1 MIKPFNR
8 KNWGGAGAK
17 TRKAGDGQTSPTTVA
32 RPTERSRTS
41 GADPSIVRN
50 QGLRATGSAG
60 SWAGRPPARAR
71 HTHATMS
78 TTGNSVITAT
88 MISARPPERSTR
100 ATAPNISATKSRL
113 HAAKT
118 LNFVRFDGRRKHKKK
133 KMNATKLTLPSTRAW
148 CWAAL
153 IARRTYRGR
162 RDCRHPGS
170 RRREHTKPS
179 NWPRAPGV
187 TLWQMG
193 ILALASSLSSGE
205 GSQTWSARHADRPPR
220 TARRARSIGRQRQ
233 GAQARA
239 G

>member
-1 MIKPFNR
+1 MIKAF
-8 KNWGGAGAK
+8 KTTNWGGAGAY
-17 TRKAGDGQTSPTTVA
+17 TRKAGDGQTSPTAVA
-32 RPTERSRTS
+32 RPTESSKMS

-88 MISARPPERSTR
+88 TISARPPDRSTR
-100 ATAPNISATKSRL
+100 ATAPNIRATKSRL
-113 HAAKT
+113 HAAKM
-118 LNFVRFDGRRKHKKK
+118 LNLVLLDGRRKQKKM
-133 KMNATKLTLPSTRAW
+133 MNATKLTLPSTRAW

-179 NWPRAPGV
+179 DWPRAPGV
-187 TLWQMG
+187 TPRRMG
-193 ILALASSLSSGE
+193 ILVQASSLSSGE

-220 TARRARSIGRQRQ
+220 PAPRARSIGRQRP